1 MDESKSL
8 AFLIK
13 SRDLQANSHRKRR
26 IESEYEPLLPI
37 EIKLIW
43 YTFGTGVVLLAA
55 LVLISRFFA

>member
-1 MDESKSL
+1 MPEAQL
-8 AFLIK
+8 TEEM
-13 SRDLQANSHRKRR
+13 RR
-26 IESEYEPLLPI
+26 MESEYEPLLPI